1 MGPPDCFRAFPA
13 EPDPLSQIHV
23 VPPGGEALILVRG
36 HGRSPFR
43 SDDRRRGRGAGAG
56 DKQRGGSREGRGGAA
71 AGAAARPASP
81 PVPPVRSFSS
91 GSRGSS
97 PSAAVIAAVAA
108 FIAATS
114 SALCSRRSS
123 SAVNPARSRAA
134 NASSGPPPRRRGI
147 VWWYAWR
154 GARAAEATAPGAA
167 PSRASP
173 ALASTTCGVA
183 TAASRFARSSAVSLA
198 SSRANGAKISAP
210 SPEAHWHSF
219 LWPGNG
225 STSPNVAAS
234 QVKAPRV
241 SLFTHFITSRC
252 SRKNFESSAY
262 ISISPLCPKR
272 ATPRQ
277 LHASPSSPH
286 QVQRTSKAWAR
297 SSRRPSP
304 ASRARRSRPRAPPHQ
319 FEPGSRSARAWAQA
333 STWARAW
340 AARRRL
346 VRLGRQRR
354 ALADELLAA
363 LARPPP
369 ARGARPASSRWR
381 TGTARAPW
389 VGSRGTSSGSPRGG
403 PRRTWVAH
411 RRRTSRGTR

>member
-1 MGPPDCFRAFPA
+1 M
-13 EPDPLSQIHV
+13 
-23 VPPGGEALILVRG
+23 
-36 HGRSPFR
+36 
-43 SDDRRRGRGAGAG
+43 
-56 DKQRGGSREGRGGAA
+56 
-71 AGAAARPASP
+71 
-81 PVPPVRSFSS
+81 
-91 GSRGSS
+91 
-97 PSAAVIAAVAA
+97 IAAVAA

-286 QVQRTSKAWAR
+286 QVQRTSQGLGAFE
-297 SSRRPSP
+297 P
-304 ASRARRSRPRAPPHQ
+304 ASFAGVAGAPI
-319 FEPGSRSARAWAQA
+319 
-333 STWARAW
+333 
-340 AARRRL
+340 
-346 VRLGRQRR
+346 
-354 ALADELLAA
+354 
-363 LARPPP
+363 PP
-369 ARGARPASSRWR
+369 ARAAAPVRAWLALGAGVGSGVHVGTGVGRASQSSSDLGGSAAHWQMNCWPRSRVPSGQGCAPGIVSLAHRYRARPVGGISRYFQRVTSGWSSKNV
-381 TGTARAPW
+381 GCAPPAYKSW
-389 VGSRGTSSGSPRGG
+389 DPVDPKRMSALLPHLHGSPSSEQNFQLSVFGSGRGVGMGSVLWQILLSSGYGFGG
-403 PRRTWVAH
+403 PPKCRGAQSTFPQLRRYAH
-411 RRRTSRGTR
+411 FTASGYAARDSRVP